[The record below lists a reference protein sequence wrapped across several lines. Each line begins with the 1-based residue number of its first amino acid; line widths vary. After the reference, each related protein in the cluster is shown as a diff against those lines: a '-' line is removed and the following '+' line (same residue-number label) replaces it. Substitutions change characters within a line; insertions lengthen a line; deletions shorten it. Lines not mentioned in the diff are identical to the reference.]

1 MRRICAIALALL
13 LLATLVVPG
22 FAAENEFAPSIGYK
36 DGPEIEK
43 AETDKEE
50 VTPCLVITSILQ
62 AKEKK
67 TDISQEDRDLLLEV
81 YEALSKNEM
90 GLPLESDDY
99 VVREL
104 IDISWRND
112 DCVEQDDHN
121 HKEWLSQENT
131 SLKVTFDTKISS
143 NMDVVVLVYINEQWV
158 PVTSVTRNGNDTITC
173 VFEDICPVAICVK
186 ESADTPPA
194 QTGDAMGRMLWLW
207 VLLLV
212 ASLGAMT
219 VLVMNRRKFVR

>member
-1 MRRICAIALALL
+1 MRRICAITLALL
-13 LLATLVVPG
+13 LLAALAVPC

-36 DGPEIEK
+36 DGPEIDK

-67 TDISQEDRDLLLEV
+67 TDISQPDRDLLLEV

-90 GLPLESDDY
+90 GLPLDDDNY

-104 IDISWRND
+104 VDISWRHS
-112 DCVEQDDHN
+112 DCVEEDHE
-121 HKEWLSQENT
+121 HKEWLSQEDT

-143 NMDVVVLVYINEQWV
+143 DMDVVVLVYVNEQWV
-158 PVTSVTRNGNDTITC
+158 PVTSVTRNSDDTITC
-173 VFEDICPVAICVK
+173 VFEDICPVAICVREK
-186 ESADTPPA
+186 HDAPPA

-219 VLVMNRRKFVR
+219 MLVMNRRKFMR